1 MNKGVSGLAF
11 ADQKTYTTKDIYQL
25 PEGQRGELIDGQL
38 YMIKAVHKPQTDD
51 SRSGSG
57 NR

>member
-1 MNKGVSGLAF
+1 MAF